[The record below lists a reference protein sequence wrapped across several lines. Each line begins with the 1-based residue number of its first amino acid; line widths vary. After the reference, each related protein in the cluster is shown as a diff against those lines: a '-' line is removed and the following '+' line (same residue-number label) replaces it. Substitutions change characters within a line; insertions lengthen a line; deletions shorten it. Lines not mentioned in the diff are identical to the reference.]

1 VNDKLSSFIFRT
13 RGIYILLALAVS
25 IVLKYQAHQTT
36 SLSLFFAGLIIAF
49 VSQGFRMYS
58 ASYLW
63 GRQAVTEVGA
73 DFLCTSGPF
82 AYTRNPLYLG
92 NLIIGIGASI
102 AINEW
107 YAYVLFVLSW
117 VFVYFIVIPY
127 EERFLQ
133 QQFGNAY
140 KEYMAHTGRVKPKLR
155 PYKSNVQVTP
165 DYRAGILGEI
175 HAPVVLAILFAVIYV
190 LFVR

>member
-1 VNDKLSSFIFRT
+1 MRDRLAPFIFRT

-25 IVLKYQAHQTT
+25 MVLKYQAHQTT
-36 SLSLFFAGLIIAF
+36 SMSLFLAGLIIAF
-49 VSQGFRMYS
+49 ASQGFRMYS

-92 NLIIGIGASI
+92 NLIIGIGTSI

-117 VFVYFIVIPY
+117 VFVYYIVIPY

-133 QQFGNAY
+133 EKYGDVY

-155 PYKSNVQVTP
+155 PYKSNTQVAP
-165 DYRAGILGEI
+165 DYRAGIWGEI
-175 HAPVVLAILFAVIYV
+175 HAPVVLAILFAVIYI

>member
-1 VNDKLSSFIFRT
+1 MIHKFASFIFRT
-13 RGIYILLALAVS
+13 RGIYILLALAAS
-25 IVLKYQAHQTT
+25 IVLKYQGHQTT
-36 SLSLFFAGLIIAF
+36 SLPLFLAGLIIAF

-63 GRQAVTEVGA
+63 GRQAVTDVGA

-92 NLIIGIGASI
+92 NLIIGVGASI

-107 YAYVLFVLSW
+107 YAYVLFMLSW
-117 VFVYFIVIPY
+117 VFVYSIVIPY
-127 EERFLQ
+127 EERFLHEK
-133 QQFGNAY
+133 FGNTY
-140 KEYMAHTGRVKPKLR
+140 KEYAAHTGRVIPKLG

-175 HAPVVLAILFAVIYV
+175 HAPVVLAILFAIIYI